1 MKTAAHALLFVIA
14 FVVFILRLGMGLE
27 HDPIVGIPLWTVA
40 IAMAAL
46 DGLWIY
52 RSRAA
57 TRRQCAP
64 G

>member
-1 MKTAAHALLFVIA
+1 MKTAAHALLFAIA

-27 HDPIVGIPLWTVA
+27 HDPIVGMPLWTAA

-52 RSRAA
+52 RSRAG